1 MADTSKQNEEIKET
15 IEAPQDSPE
24 EALEAE
30 GSDRS
35 VFGWKAILILI
46 ISVALSLYHLY
57 TAGFGLIVST
67 NQHLFIHLLAGL
79 LLIFLIFPRKKG
91 LGQTTIVWYDM
102 ALAGLVLV
110 VGSFVML
117 NQTHQTILQG
127 NMETS
132 HMIAGIIMILLLL
145 EAARRVVGK
154 PLLIIALIFIAY
166 YFLGDYLPPPFGHG
180 RANFEQFIYEMM
192 YTSTGILGTPLS
204 VSANY
209 VFIFILFGAI
219 LEATGAG
226 KMFIDLAL
234 RAVGHYR
241 GGPAKAAVV
250 GSGFMGSISGSS
262 VANAVTT
269 GTFTIPL
276 MKKVG
281 FRPQTSGGIEVASS
295 SSGQFLPPVMGAA
308 AFLMIEYTPYS
319 YAQIMISALI
329 PAILTYIAIIWM
341 VHIESVKH
349 NIQGLAKD
357 SLVSGRKSLL
367 QQGYLI
373 VPIIALVYFVMAG
386 NTVFNAAFY
395 SIVMLLTVAI
405 LAHRLRERFGAG
417 LLIAGVLA
425 GVAYGMYHLF
435 GWHFEISVMI
445 AIGTFICVFFVLFQ
459 NKFNIESAPIKFK
472 ARELMISLEMASRKA
487 LTVIAACATAGILIG
502 IINLTGLSGSLPTII
517 VGFAGDQ
524 LLLVLFFTFIAC
536 LIVGLG
542 LPTTATYVILASMI
556 APALIEMGV
565 PIMAAHL
572 FVLYYGVLADD
583 TPPVNLP
590 AYAVSGIARAD
601 PIITGVQGF
610 KYDAGALLLPFVF
623 TMNTIIL
630 LLPEN
635 QGMFAWYEIVWAI
648 FTALVGILAF
658 VTVIQN
664 YMFVK
669 YRWFEWILA
678 LSSALVFIHPA
689 FISDLIGVGLFAL
702 LISTHLLRKRSIDR
716 DRGSG
721 AEVTA

>member
-1 MADTSKQNEEIKET
+1 MQNEENKET
-15 IEAPQDSPE
+15 IEAP
-24 EALEAE
+24 EATAEKAIEVE

-46 ISVALSLYHLY
+46 LSIALSLYHLY

-79 LLIFLIFPRKKG
+79 ILIFLIFPRKKG
-91 LGQTTIVWYDM
+91 LGQTTIVWYDIV
-102 ALAGLVLV
+102 LSGVVLV
-110 VGSFVML
+110 VGSFVMM

-127 NMETS
+127 NMEIS

-154 PLLIIALIFIAY
+154 PLLIIAIIFIAY
-166 YFLGDYLPPPFGHG
+166 YFLGDYIPAPFGHG

-234 RAVGHYR
+234 RAVGHFR
-241 GGPAKAAVV
+241 GGPAKAGVV

-295 SSGQFLPPVMGAA
+295 SSGQLLPPVMGAA

-329 PAILTYIAIIWM
+329 PAVLTYIAIIWM
-341 VHIESVKH
+341 VHIEAVKH
-349 NIQGLAKD
+349 NIQGLAKEQ
-357 SLVSGRKSLL
+357 LVSGRKSFI

-373 VPIIALVYFVMAG
+373 VPIIALVYFVIAG

-395 SIVMLLTVAI
+395 AIVMLLTVAI
-405 LAHRLRERFGAG
+405 LAHRLRARFGAG

-425 GVAYGMYHLF
+425 AISYGMHHFF
-435 GWHFEISVMI
+435 GWHIEISGMI
-445 AIGTFICVFFVLFQ
+445 AIGTFICVFFVFFQ
-459 NKFNIESAPIKFK
+459 NKFKMDAAPVKFGF
-472 ARELMISLEMASRKA
+472 REIMVSLEMASRKA

-517 VGFAGDQ
+517 VGFAGDN
-524 LLLVLFFTFIAC
+524 LIIVLFFTLIAC

-556 APALIEMGV
+556 APALIEMDV

-590 AYAVSGIARAD
+590 AYAVSGIAKSD

-623 TMNTIIL
+623 VMNTIIL
-630 LLPEN
+630 FLPEN
-635 QGMFAWYEIVWAI
+635 QGMFAWYEIAWAL
-648 FTALVGILAF
+648 FAALIGVLAF

-669 YRWFEWILA
+669 YRWYEFVLA
-678 LSSALVFIHPA
+678 LSSALVFVHPA
-689 FISDLIGVGLFAL
+689 FVSDLIGIALFAL
-702 LISTHLLRKRSIDR
+702 LVCIHLLRKKSIDR
-716 DRGSG
+716 RKGANG